1 MKLIK
6 EIATERLSILDADE
20 SSINFIIEME
30 KHPDNRD
37 FIWTGTYE
45 EHLSEINDEQHLLL
59 IFQRIEDNM
68 PIGYSLSYIIPLY
81 SEVLLL

>member
-6 EIATERLSILDADE
+6 EMTTERVLISDADE
-20 SSINFIIEME
+20 SSIDFIIEME

-45 EHLSEINDEQHLLL
+45 EHLSEINDNQHLLL
-59 IFQRIEDNM
+59 IFRRIEDNA
-68 PIGYSLSYIIPLY
+68 PIGYSLSRVISIPR
-81 SEVLLL
+81 SMN